1 MLEMVDVNWLSV
13 IEHFS
18 TTIPPRPFEL
28 TLVTNGPAVE
38 QPKTVSR
45 ASIRVIRMV
54 VRMAILPPL
63 NGC

>member
-18 TTIPPRPFEL
+18 TASPPRPFEL
-28 TLVTNGPAVE
+28 MLVMNGPAVE

-45 ASIRVIRMV
+45 ASIRVS
-54 VRMAILPPL
+54 RMAILSPL
-63 NGC
+63 